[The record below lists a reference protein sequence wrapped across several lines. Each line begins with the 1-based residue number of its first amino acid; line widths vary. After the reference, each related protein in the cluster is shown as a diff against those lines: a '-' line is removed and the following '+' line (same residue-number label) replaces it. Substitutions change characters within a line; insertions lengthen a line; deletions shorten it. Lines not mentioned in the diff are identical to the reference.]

1 LPAKITNPPEV
12 TEIVLQRL
20 IDALLWRSIRPK
32 TAETWEEQMGKDNL
46 AADIEKMS
54 LSELAALEAD
64 AIQVAAGT
72 IAPQEPNTISDT
84 AEKRVIAL
92 KREISSH

>member
-1 LPAKITNPPEV
+1 MDKDDPAAN
-12 TEIVLQRL
+12 
-20 IDALLWRSIRPK
+20 
-32 TAETWEEQMGKDNL
+32 
-46 AADIEKMS
+46 IEKMS

-64 AIQVAAGT
+64 AIHQATAGA
-72 IAPQEPNTISDT
+72 IAPQEPNVTDK

>member
-1 LPAKITNPPEV
+1 V

-20 IDALLWRSIRPK
+20 IDAWLWRSIRPK
-32 TAETWEEQMGKDNL
+32 TAETWEEQMGREDL

-72 IAPQEPNTISDT
+72 IAPQEPNAISDT
-84 AEKRVIAL
+84 AEKRAIAL